1 VWLTPAPTSAAI
13 RCVAVAAATAIAAGT
28 GALLWAGGH
37 ELAPTAVV
45 VACAALTAGV
55 TAGALAGHGRGRTAL
70 RARQTAMAIVPWG
83 VIVDPD
89 AETRVLRWPGV
100 RRVSVHVKH
109 AMRGGTP
116 IAIDSVVA
124 VDTGREVLSGRAVGA
139 VGLEQLTVHLH
150 AYADEAARP
159 VALDLEGTEEAGDGA
174 TEPVIAQVLARAGD
188 LCTSGSGAAQ
198 LGLPHGGYRS
208 MAARAAG
215 PDTLALL
222 RSILEANPGRAD
234 VRPLASVLAV
244 LLGARALVPQ
254 LLRLVSVPHPVV
266 AAVARAAACRLG
278 APQSRA
284 GAIDE
289 VAAFLFDEDRE
300 RLERWALDLSRL
312 SPVSRGASTIA

>member
-1 VWLTPAPTSAAI
+1 
-13 RCVAVAAATAIAAGT
+13 VAVAGATAITAGA
-28 GALLWAGGH
+28 GALLWAGGN

-45 VACAALTAGV
+45 VACAAAV
-55 TAGALAGHGRGRTAL
+55 AAGALAGHDRGRRLL
-70 RARQTAMAIVPWG
+70 RTHQTAMAIVPWG

-89 AETRVLRWPGV
+89 AEPRVLRWPGV

-116 IAIDSVVA
+116 VAIDSVVA
-124 VDTGREVLSGRAVGA
+124 VDTGREVLAGRAVGA

-159 VALDLEGTEEAGDGA
+159 VALDLEGIEEAGDGA
-174 TEPVIAQVLARAGD
+174 TEPVVAQVLARAGD
-188 LCTSGSGAAQ
+188 LCSTGSGAAQ

-215 PDTLALL
+215 PDTVALL
-222 RSILEANPGRAD
+222 RSILEANPGQAD

-244 LLGARALVPQ
+244 LLGARDLVPQ
-254 LLRLVSVPHPVV
+254 LLHLVSAPHPVV
-266 AAVARAAACRLG
+266 AAMARVAACRLG

-300 RLERWALDLSRL
+300 RLERWALDLSRS
-312 SPVSRGASTIA
+312 SPAATTIA